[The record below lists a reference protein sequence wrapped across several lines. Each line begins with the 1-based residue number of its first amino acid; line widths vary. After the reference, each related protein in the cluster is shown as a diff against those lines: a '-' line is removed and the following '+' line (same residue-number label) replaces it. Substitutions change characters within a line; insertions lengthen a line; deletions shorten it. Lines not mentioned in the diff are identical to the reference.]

1 MISRESTFQI
11 SCSLNCNKANYNWQP
26 GKITSPKLFT
36 GSIVLPADWTPLVGY
51 HSSSDDV
58 GLLHLDNG
66 ENGRNEAENGADD

>member
-1 MISRESTFQI
+1 M
-11 SCSLNCNKANYNWQP
+11 
-26 GKITSPKLFT
+26 
-36 GSIVLPADWTPLVGY
+36 LPADWTPLVGY